1 MHLSKRSSKR
11 CIVFFTYFF
20 TKTKE
25 WKLEKWKLTQLNASR
40 CFEIAT
46 RATNENLSISRSQ
59 FAPKVACKATIP
71 LKSEHHNLPS
81 QTSRLIDLTTLL
93 RFLKSAALNIYLRLL
108 LFLFEWVEFFGIFCR
123 DREQG
128 YERQR
133 FGGHVMVPPPSL
145 WKFHLSLQSAP
156 WDKRYGQQQ
165 STDVRFNNIS
175 VDVSWVNQSSDSL
188 VRVTGIPSNDRLR
201 PVSNVEL
208 YMCRI

>member
-1 MHLSKRSSKR
+1 MHR
-11 CIVFFTYFF
+11 IFYVFLHEDKSM
-20 TKTKE
+20 KTREMEIDTAERK
-25 WKLEKWKLTQLNASR
+25 R

-46 RATNENLSISRSQ
+46 RATNENLSISRPQ

-133 FGGHVMVPPPSL
+133 FGGHVMVLPPSL

-175 VDVSWVNQSSDSL
+175 VSL
-188 VRVTGIPSNDRLR
+188 TPFPPKKILNLG
-201 PVSNVEL
+201 
-208 YMCRI
+208 